1 MYKYIFFQEQIGDM
15 LIRKHYSELEK
26 QDLFSISKKK
36 SNNEILDDEMIQEI
50 IGIQKP
56 KYMML
61 RNHLVG
67 P

>member
-1 MYKYIFFQEQIGDM
+1 MNKYICFQEQIGDM